1 MSRLAL
7 LASAAALACFAL
19 AGCAANGT
27 LNPSTDT
34 AIQNALAV
42 GCPIVATV
50 QASSLP
56 LTSYEKSAVTT
67 LALVCPP
74 NPPPTSAV
82 IAAEDIIS
90 AYMILEPLIK

>member
-27 LNPSTDT
+27 LNPSADT

-56 LTSYEKSAVTT
+56 LTSYEKSAVST

-74 NPPPTSAV
+74 NPPP
-82 IAAEDIIS
+82 I
-90 AYMILEPLIK
+90 

>member
-1 MSRLAL
+1 MSRLAR

-19 AGCAANGT
+19 AGCAANGA
-27 LNPSTDT
+27 LNPSADA
-34 AIQNALAV
+34 AIQNALSV
-42 GCPIVATV
+42 GCPILAAV

-56 LTSYEKSAVTT
+56 LNSVERSAVRT

-90 AYMILEPLIK
+90 AYLILGPVIK